1 MKEKIINRI
10 LVASGS
16 FFLLLGLIGIFIPIL
31 PTTPFLLLSAA
42 CYARGSNKFYN
53 WLIKNRFLGVYIK
66 NYIEGRGILLTGKL
80 FTLILLWTTI
90 GISIL
95 IYITNYLFR
104 LVLLIIAI
112 LVTAHIIMIRTAKK
126 K

>member
-31 PTTPFLLLSAA
+31 PTTPFLLLTAA

-66 NYIEGRGILLTGKL
+66 NYIEGRGILLTGKI